1 MAIVTMRQLLEAGI
15 HFGHQTRRWHPKMK
29 RYIYGQR
36 NGIYIVDLQQTLR
49 QMYKSYG
56 LVRDA
61 VSKGGNVLFVGTK
74 RQAQEV
80 VQKEAERCGMY
91 YMTNRWLGGTL
102 TNFKTVK
109 QSIAEL
115 KRLKEME
122 AEGKLDIYSKKEA
135 SVMRKR
141 RERLEANLSGIE
153 NMPGLPDI
161 IFVVSVKT
169 EGIAVREGQL
179 LGIPVIGVVDTNCDP
194 DLTDIAIPGN
204 DDAIRALGLYCSII
218 ADAAIEGRM
227 TFQKKQA
234 EEAAKNAAAAEG
246 SDEAVEAAA
255 EADAAEAQAAEATQ
269 AADEAAA
276 AAAPAEAEAAA
287 EEIKEPVEAGAKT
300 EDA

>member
-1 MAIVTMRQLLEAGI
+1 MAVVTMRQLLEAGI

-29 RYIYGQR
+29 RYIHGQR
-36 NGIYIVDLQQTLR
+36 NGIYIIDLQQTLR
-49 QMYKSYG
+49 QLYKSYG
-56 LVRDA
+56 LVRDTVA
-61 VSKGGNVLFVGTK
+61 KGGTVLFVGTK

-80 VQKEAERCGMY
+80 VEREANRCGMY

-115 KRLKEME
+115 KRLRDLEKD
-122 AEGKLDIYSKKEA
+122 GKLERYSKKEA
-135 SVMRKR
+135 SMMRKR
-141 RERLEANLSGIE
+141 MERLEKNLAGIE
-153 NMPGLPDI
+153 NMPGLPDL

-169 EGIAVREGQL
+169 EGIAVREGQR

-227 TFQKKQA
+227 TFQKHRA
-234 EEAAKNAAAAEG
+234 EENDKRAAAAEG
-246 SDEAVEAAA
+246 AIEDISEDTFA
-255 EADAAEAQAAEATQ
+255 EADAADDAEAGEAAEVL
-269 AADEAAA
+269 
-276 AAAPAEAEAAA
+276 AEADDE
-287 EEIKEPVEAGAKT
+287 
-300 EDA
+300 